1 MAECNWKP
9 ELHGG
14 KPCPKHGNAGQ
25 GSNHQVRISGGKYQ
39 TRIGGDD
46 GDWEDISKEEFDE
59 LKDGGYEEF
68 DATVDDDFGFDED
81 ELSREEEYI
90 RGSIYSD
97 DHHVYQLSEDFSES
111 DGVVKFEDETGR
123 TYEMP
128 IDEFEGK
135 LKSGELEQGTT
146 TDRWEASRGAKA
158 VEEIEAAKPKEP
170 QLRGRWKDEV
180 ITDKNRES
188 FLNENGISDRFY
200 WDGADLVDKKSGAE
214 VYSLPRGGAQASYVW
229 DTLFAGGKKKKK
241 NDELIDKKIEEQ
253 VDDGVTED
261 DVGYIRNVLEGIP
274 GMNELT
280 TEQIRKIIRGVRDR
294 MQR

>member
-25 GSNHQVRISGGKYQ
+25 GSDHQVRISGGKYQ
-39 TRIGGDD
+39 TRIGGDQ

-68 DATVDDDFGFDED
+68 DATVDDDFGFDE
-81 ELSREEEYI
+81 EETE
-90 RGSIYSD
+90 
-97 DHHVYQLSEDFSES
+97 
-111 DGVVKFEDETGR
+111 EDE
-123 TYEMP
+123 
-128 IDEFEGK
+128 D
-135 LKSGELEQGTT
+135 LE
-146 TDRWEASRGAKA
+146 RGLRAA
-158 VEEIEAAKPKEP
+158 EEIEAAKPKEP

-214 VYSLPRGGAQASYVW
+214 VYSLPRGGAQGSKVW
-229 DTLFAGGKKKKK
+229 DSLFADGKKK
-241 NDELIDKKIEEQ
+241 NDELINKKIEEQ

-261 DVGYIRNVLEGIP
+261 DVGYIRGVLEGIP

-294 MQR
+294 IQR

>member
-81 ELSREEEYI
+81 E
-90 RGSIYSD
+90 D
-97 DHHVYQLSEDFSES
+97 DEVE
-111 DGVVKFEDETGR
+111 EDE
-123 TYEMP
+123 EM
-128 IDEFEGK
+128 ERG
-135 LKSGELEQGTT
+135 LK
-146 TDRWEASRGAKA
+146 AA
-158 VEEIEAAKPKEP
+158 EEIEAAKPKEP

-200 WDGADLVDKKSGAE
+200 WDGADLVDKKSGDE

-229 DTLFAGGKKKKK
+229 DTVLGGEKNAAKEKPVEEKPDEAEQAKDNFSNKDLSEDQIKKTDHIVDYFRIWGRPGRWELQDVVNFYGLTKPMANRVFKSLGFDEEDTK
-241 NDELIDKKIEEQ
+241 NLK
-253 VDDGVTED
+253 
-261 DVGYIRNVLEGIP
+261 YRNE
-274 GMNELT
+274 
-280 TEQIRKIIRGVRDR
+280 
-294 MQR
+294 